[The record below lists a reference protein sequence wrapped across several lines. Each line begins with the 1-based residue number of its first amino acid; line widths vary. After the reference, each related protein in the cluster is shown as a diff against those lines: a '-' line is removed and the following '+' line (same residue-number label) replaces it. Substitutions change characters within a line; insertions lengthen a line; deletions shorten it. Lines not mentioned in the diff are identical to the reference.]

1 MKVVTV
7 SEQLHNTATR
17 YARDIMEWKS
27 QKAIWEED
35 LNIAFERFQAGYSY
49 KNLFDEAVDNQSK
62 DLFPCFAQHCE
73 SGRYRIS
80 RVSGDL
86 IDDKNNCP
94 LIDMTVVG
102 DELFETLDTLLNL
115 YYNES
120 DDLEV
125 LRDAIKETIS
135 DMAGDIWKEMGD
147 KVIEREDVLRYLLD
161 NIEKEDLV
169 EYIRGDLNLYDWI
182 DVFYADLRDA
192 EESFQCIRLMVQ

>member
-1 MKVVTV
+1 MKVVSV
-7 SEQLHNTATR
+7 SEQLHNKATR

-27 QKAIWEED
+27 QKNIWEQD
-35 LNIAFERFQAGYSY
+35 LYTAFERFQAGYYYES
-49 KNLFDEAVDNQSK
+49 LFDEAVDNLSK

-86 IDDKNNCP
+86 IDYNNNCP

-102 DELFETLDTLLNL
+102 DELFETLDALLDL

-120 DDLEV
+120 GDLEV
-125 LRDAIKETIS
+125 LRDAIKEDIS
-135 DMAGDIWKEMGD
+135 DMANYIWKEMD
-147 KVIEREDVLRYLLD
+147 DEVIEKEDILRYLLE
-161 NIEKEDLV
+161 NIDKEDLV
-169 EYIRGDLNLYDWI
+169 EYLRGDLNRYDWI

-192 EESFQCIRLMVQ
+192 EESFQCVRL